1 MERLSG
7 LTSLAFFT
15 LTVPSCCGYEFTF
28 HEANIARENYKL
40 THGLQT
46 SDTTKPGLI

>member
-15 LTVPSCCGYEFTF
+15 LTVSSCCGYEFTF

-40 THGLQT
+40 TQT
-46 SDTTKPGLI
+46 SAIAKPGLI